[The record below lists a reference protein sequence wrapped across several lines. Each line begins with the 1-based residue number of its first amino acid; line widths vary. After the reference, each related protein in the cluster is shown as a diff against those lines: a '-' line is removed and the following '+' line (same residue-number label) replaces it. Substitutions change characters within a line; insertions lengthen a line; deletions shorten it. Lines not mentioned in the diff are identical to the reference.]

1 RGWSAQDDCDEMR
14 PPSLSRRAAITR
26 RETPTDSPSF
36 CAAAD
41 HPADDCAGLRDD
53 AIRGLPGRFYGIGS
67 TTGEPG
73 YYLAHGLEE
82 KGKIIGVAVIKVR
95 LEALEERWQR
105 ARLEAFYYWWPL
117 NELVP
122 LERESIADGVEKL
135 TFPANT
141 SVDHEHT
148 VVSYLAQTRE
158 LADTPWHLTLLTP
171 LEDLRREAANQGML
185 VAVACALVA
194 FLLIAWNERRKV
206 ISTRL
211 AAREALEQ
219 ANNELERRITDRTA
233 DLRASNERLKGQI
246 RERRQAEETL
256 RQAQDELIQAGK
268 LAAIGQMSTSI
279 AHELNQ
285 PLAALRTLSGN
296 TVRFLERGA
305 LDTASAN
312 LRTINDLVDRM
323 GRITASLRAFARR
336 GEDKGQASLGK
347 AVEAAL
353 QLLGARLDNASLALH
368 QQIDDVEL
376 AIDQTRLEQILV
388 NLIGNALDAMS
399 AQPMPILWL
408 EGDMLDGRYRLAA
421 AAGGTLNAE
430 DPAEGGTMFV
440 LALALEDIH
449 SQGVASAE
457 EALALVGEHFAGI
470 VISDIRLPGID
481 GLELLKR
488 LKERDRTLPVVLIT
502 GHGDVSMAVG
512 AMRDGAYDFME
523 KPFSPERLVDVARR
537 ALEQRGLAREVW
549 SLRRQLAERDSL
561 EGKIIG
567 RSQAMQALRARRHDH
582 QFVALNCGGLP
593 ESLFESE
600 IFGHEAN
607 AFTGAGKRRIGK
619 IEHAHNG
626 TLFLDEV
633 ESMPI
638 NLQIKLLRV
647 LQERT
652 LERLGSNQSQSS
664 LRFDREPPS
673 LDSQTRSALLAHDWP
688 GNVRELRN
696 VAERYA
702 LGLPAFKTA
711 GTQAATPSLDFAEA
725 VEAFEKN
732 LLGEALRRSGGNLS
746 QASQELGMAKT
757 TLFDKVKKYGLG

>member
-1 RGWSAQDDCDEMR
+1 MKCDPPLYR
-14 PPSLSRRAAITR
+14 AAPPSLAVKPRLIRHLFVPPLIILLMIALGYVTYLYSEKNAIKALGENGQRQLELHARTVESEINKYNYLPSVLELESNVSDLLNHPSAELRSKVNDYLEGLNRRSRSRAIYVLDTTGRVLATSNWR
-26 RETPTDSPSF
+26 DADSYLGEDLSF
-36 CAAAD
+36 RAYYQ
-41 HPADDCAGLRDD
+41 D

-105 ARLEAFYYWWPL
+105 ARLEAFVSDENGIIILSSDPARRLKSVRPLTAEIKERLARSLQYYWWPL

-347 AVEAAL
+347 AVEAAV
-353 QLLGARLDNASLALH
+353 QLLAARLDNASLALH

-388 NLIGNALDAMS
+388 NLIGNALDAMQ
-399 AQPMPILWL
+399 AQPLPALWL
-408 EGDMLDGRYRLAA
+408 EGDVFDGRYRLRVRDNGHGIDAEA
-421 AAGGTLNAE
+421 RKHLFEPFFTTKPGEQGLGLGLTLSASLATAAGGTLNAE
-430 DPAEGGTMFV
+430 HPAEGGTMFV
-440 LALALEDIH
+440 L
-449 SQGVASAE
+449 V
-457 EALALVGEHFAGI
+457 
-470 VISDIRLPGID
+470 LP
-481 GLELLKR
+481 
-488 LKERDRTLPVVLIT
+488 
-502 GHGDVSMAVG
+502 
-512 AMRDGAYDFME
+512 
-523 KPFSPERLVDVARR
+523 LVD
-537 ALEQRGLAREVW
+537 
-549 SLRRQLAERDSL
+549 
-561 EGKIIG
+561 
-567 RSQAMQALRARRHDH
+567 
-582 QFVALNCGGLP
+582 P
-593 ESLFESE
+593 
-600 IFGHEAN
+600 
-607 AFTGAGKRRIGK
+607 GA
-619 IEHAHNG
+619 
-626 TLFLDEV
+626 
-633 ESMPI
+633 
-638 NLQIKLLRV
+638 
-647 LQERT
+647 
-652 LERLGSNQSQSS
+652 
-664 LRFDREPPS
+664 
-673 LDSQTRSALLAHDWP
+673 
-688 GNVRELRN
+688 
-696 VAERYA
+696 
-702 LGLPAFKTA
+702 A
-711 GTQAATPSLDFAEA
+711 G
-725 VEAFEKN
+725 V
-732 LLGEALRRSGGNLS
+732 
-746 QASQELGMAKT
+746 
-757 TLFDKVKKYGLG
+757 

>member
-1 RGWSAQDDCDEMR
+1 MKCDPPLSA
-14 PPSLSRRAAITR
+14 PPSLAVKPRLIRHLFLPPLVILLMIALGYVTYLYSEKNGIKALGENGERQLELHARTVESEINKYNYLPSVLELESNVSDLLNDPSPELRTKVNDYLEGLNRRSRSRAIYVLDTTGRVLATSNWR
-26 RETPTDSPSF
+26 DADSYLGEDLSF
-36 CAAAD
+36 RAYYQ
-41 HPADDCAGLRDD
+41 D

-105 ARLEAFYYWWPL
+105 ARLEAFVSDENGIIILSSDPARRLKSVRPLSAEVKERLARSLQYYWWPL

-122 LERESIADGVEKL
+122 LERESIAEGVEKL
-135 TFPANT
+135 TFPANS

-148 VVSYLAQTRE
+148 VVSYLAQTRD

-219 ANNELERRITDRTA
+219 ANNELERRITERTT

-256 RQAQDELIQAGK
+256 RQAQDELVQAGK

-296 TVRFLERGA
+296 TVRFIERGA
-305 LDTASAN
+305 LDTASTN

-353 QLLGARLDNASLALH
+353 QLLAGRLEASALDLH

-388 NLIGNALDAMS
+388 NLIGNALDAMQ
-399 AQPMPILWL
+399 AQPLPVLWL
-408 EGDMLDGRYRLAA
+408 EGDVFEGRYRLRVRDNGHGIDAEARKHLFEPFFTTKPGEQGLGLGLTLSASLAA
-421 AAGGTLNAE
+421 AAGGSLNAE

-440 LALALEDIH
+440 LVLP
-449 SQGVASAE
+449 
-457 EALALVGEHFAGI
+457 LVN
-470 VISDIRLPGID
+470 S
-481 GLELLKR
+481 
-488 LKERDRTLPVVLIT
+488 
-502 GHGDVSMAVG
+502 G
-512 AMRDGAYDFME
+512 A
-523 KPFSPERLVDVARR
+523 P
-537 ALEQRGLAREVW
+537 
-549 SLRRQLAERDSL
+549 
-561 EGKIIG
+561 II
-567 RSQAMQALRARRHDH
+567 
-582 QFVALNCGGLP
+582 
-593 ESLFESE
+593 
-600 IFGHEAN
+600 
-607 AFTGAGKRRIGK
+607 
-619 IEHAHNG
+619 
-626 TLFLDEV
+626 
-633 ESMPI
+633 
-638 NLQIKLLRV
+638 
-647 LQERT
+647 
-652 LERLGSNQSQSS
+652 
-664 LRFDREPPS
+664 
-673 LDSQTRSALLAHDWP
+673 
-688 GNVRELRN
+688 
-696 VAERYA
+696 
-702 LGLPAFKTA
+702 
-711 GTQAATPSLDFAEA
+711 
-725 VEAFEKN
+725 
-732 LLGEALRRSGGNLS
+732 
-746 QASQELGMAKT
+746 
-757 TLFDKVKKYGLG
+757 

>member
-1 RGWSAQDDCDEMR
+1 MKCDPPLSA
-14 PPSLSRRAAITR
+14 PPSLAVKPRLIRHLFLPPLVILLMIALGYVTYLYSEKNGIKALGENGERQLELHARTVESEINKYNYLPSVLELESNVSDLLNDPSPELRTKVNDYLEGLNRRSRSRAIYVLDTTGRVLATSNWR
-26 RETPTDSPSF
+26 DADSYLGEDLSF
-36 CAAAD
+36 RAYYQ
-41 HPADDCAGLRDD
+41 D

-105 ARLEAFYYWWPL
+105 ARLEAFVSDENGIIILSSDPARRLKSVRPLTAEVKERLARSLQYYWWPL

-135 TFPANT
+135 TFPANS

-148 VVSYLAQTRE
+148 VVSYLAQTRD

-219 ANNELERRITDRTA
+219 ANNELERRITERTA

-256 RQAQDELIQAGK
+256 RQAQDELVQAGK

-296 TVRFLERGA
+296 TVRFIERGA
-305 LDTASAN
+305 LDIASTN

-347 AVEAAL
+347 AVAAAL
-353 QLLGARLDNASLALH
+353 QLLAGRLEASALDLH

-388 NLIGNALDAMS
+388 NLIGNALDAMQ
-399 AQPMPILWL
+399 AQPLPVLWL
-408 EGDMLDGRYRLAA
+408 EGDLFEGRYRVRVRDNGHGIDAEARKHLFEPFFTTKPGEQGLGLGLTLSASLAA
-421 AAGGTLNAE
+421 AAGGSLNAE

-440 LALALEDIH
+440 LILP
-449 SQGVASAE
+449 
-457 EALALVGEHFAGI
+457 LVN
-470 VISDIRLPGID
+470 S
-481 GLELLKR
+481 
-488 LKERDRTLPVVLIT
+488 
-502 GHGDVSMAVG
+502 G
-512 AMRDGAYDFME
+512 A
-523 KPFSPERLVDVARR
+523 P
-537 ALEQRGLAREVW
+537 
-549 SLRRQLAERDSL
+549 
-561 EGKIIG
+561 II
-567 RSQAMQALRARRHDH
+567 
-582 QFVALNCGGLP
+582 
-593 ESLFESE
+593 
-600 IFGHEAN
+600 
-607 AFTGAGKRRIGK
+607 
-619 IEHAHNG
+619 
-626 TLFLDEV
+626 
-633 ESMPI
+633 
-638 NLQIKLLRV
+638 
-647 LQERT
+647 
-652 LERLGSNQSQSS
+652 
-664 LRFDREPPS
+664 
-673 LDSQTRSALLAHDWP
+673 
-688 GNVRELRN
+688 
-696 VAERYA
+696 
-702 LGLPAFKTA
+702 
-711 GTQAATPSLDFAEA
+711 
-725 VEAFEKN
+725 
-732 LLGEALRRSGGNLS
+732 
-746 QASQELGMAKT
+746 
-757 TLFDKVKKYGLG
+757 